1 VEVSSVLEST
11 QVDFT
16 VSDLVH
22 GWDDVRL
29 LLNAADPDEAFAAVS
44 SWPRQR
50 AVAALV
56 AAVTVLRPDEVVAG
70 HSRPSGP
77 DSGAIGQR
85 SSRGQD
91 GQVFGHLS
99 VADWPR

>member
-1 VEVSSVLEST
+1 MLEST

-22 GWDDVRL
+22 GWHDVQL
-29 LLNAADPDEAFAAVS
+29 LLNAADPDELYAALS

-50 AVAALV
+50 TVTALV

-70 HSRPSGP
+70 HSRPSGS
-77 DSGAIGQR
+77 DNAATGQR
-85 SSRGQD
+85 SSQGQD
-91 GQVFGHLS
+91 GQVSGRLS
-99 VADWPR
+99 TADWPR

>member
-1 VEVSSVLEST
+1 MLEST

-29 LLNAADPDEAFAAVS
+29 LLNAADADEVFAALS

-56 AAVTVLRPDEVVAG
+56 AAVTVLRPEEVVPG
-70 HSRPSGP
+70 HSRPSGA
-77 DSGAIGQR
+77 DNAATGQR
-85 SSRGQD
+85 SSHGRA
-91 GQVFGHLS
+91 GQVSGQLS
-99 VADWPR
+99 AADWPR